1 MRYQQIDEFLL
12 GVISGISVL
21 ILHKTILI
29 FSQNMTVYFLVS
41 ILAVIFMAAALES
54 LITAILILLTPVILA
69 IPLSL
74 GWKWWV
80 GTEPEHVHYREKVR
94 LVLDAGL
101 PLSRF
106 RKELDAE
113 ARIVNIDPERQ
124 SRIESDLL
132 FPMRVKHFLLMP
144 GLVVWPFLG
153 LFAALLAIP
162 LMPILW
168 FFQWL
173 LIEKKVLLWIGITV
187 QKITRWEI
195 IGIPR
200 VEDGLKNP
208 DPVLS
213 SINRMPITVFLGLF
227 AFLIVTYLP
236 LNTQSVLV
244 VSGAV
249 YIILVAFISVIR
261 AGTLSTMV
269 FADTGNRRLLPM
281 GTFVE
286 DMLGPWV
293 GVGLLF
299 LISRQLFYGTE
310 LRSGEMFGDPVIFS
324 LAILLVLYTA
334 TMIGV
339 AVEISFFRSRAESV
353 RVKFQDQMI
362 DEFEPQL
369 YLFTRNL
376 GMLKISRL
384 MTLRQWVEQGERIN
398 LNDLDKLKRS

>member
-1 MRYQQIDEFLL
+1 MNLNQ
-12 GVISGISVL
+12 G
-21 ILHKTILI
+21 ILI
-29 FSQNMTVYFLVS
+29 FPQNMTVYFLVS
-41 ILAVIFMAAALES
+41 ILAVIFMAASLES
-54 LITAILILLTPVILA
+54 LITAILILLAPVILA

-236 LNTQSVLV
+236 LDTQSVLV

>member
-1 MRYQQIDEFLL
+1 
-12 GVISGISVL
+12 
-21 ILHKTILI
+21 
-29 FSQNMTVYFLVS
+29 MTVYFLVS
-41 ILAVIFMAAALES
+41 IPAVIFMAASLES
-54 LITAILILLTPVILA
+54 LVTAILILLAPVILA

-144 GLVVWPFLG
+144 GLVIWPFLG

-236 LNTQSVLV
+236 LDTQSVLV

>member
-1 MRYQQIDEFLL
+1 
-12 GVISGISVL
+12 
-21 ILHKTILI
+21 
-29 FSQNMTVYFLVS
+29 MTVYFLVS
-41 ILAVIFMAAALES
+41 ILAVIFMAASLES

-187 QKITRWEI
+187 QRITRWEI
-195 IGIPR
+195 IAIPR

-236 LNTQSVLV
+236 LDTQSVLV

>member
-1 MRYQQIDEFLL
+1 
-12 GVISGISVL
+12 
-21 ILHKTILI
+21 
-29 FSQNMTVYFLVS
+29 MTVYFLVS
-41 ILAVIFMAAALES
+41 ILVVIFMAASLES
-54 LITAILILLTPVILA
+54 LITAILILLAPVILA

>member
-1 MRYQQIDEFLL
+1 
-12 GVISGISVL
+12 
-21 ILHKTILI
+21 
-29 FSQNMTVYFLVS
+29 MTVYFLVS
-41 ILAVIFMAAALES
+41 ILAVIFMAASLES
-54 LITAILILLTPVILA
+54 LITAILILLAPVILA

-153 LFAALLAIP
+153 LFAAFLAIP

-236 LNTQSVLV
+236 LDTQSVLV

>member
-1 MRYQQIDEFLL
+1 
-12 GVISGISVL
+12 
-21 ILHKTILI
+21 
-29 FSQNMTVYFLVS
+29 MTVYFLVS
-41 ILAVIFMAAALES
+41 ILAVIFMAASLES
-54 LITAILILLTPVILA
+54 LITAILILLAPVILA

-101 PLSRF
+101 PISRF

-236 LNTQSVLV
+236 LDTQSVLV

>member
-1 MRYQQIDEFLL
+1 M
-12 GVISGISVL
+12 ISGIPVL
-21 ILHKTILI
+21 ILHKTKLI
-29 FSQNMTVYFLVS
+29 FHQNMTVYFLVS
-41 ILAVIFMAAALES
+41 ILAVIFMAASLES
-54 LITAILILLTPVILA
+54 LITAILILLAPVILA

-398 LNDLDKLKRS
+398 LNDLDKLKHS

>member
-1 MRYQQIDEFLL
+1 M
-12 GVISGISVL
+12 ISGIPVL
-21 ILHKTILI
+21 ILHKTKLI
-29 FSQNMTVYFLVS
+29 FYQNMTVYFLVS
-41 ILAVIFMAAALES
+41 ILVVIFMAASLES

-398 LNDLDKLKRS
+398 LNDLDKLKHS

>member
-1 MRYQQIDEFLL
+1 
-12 GVISGISVL
+12 
-21 ILHKTILI
+21 
-29 FSQNMTVYFLVS
+29 MTVYFLVS
-41 ILAVIFMAAALES
+41 ILAVIFMAASLES
-54 LITAILILLTPVILA
+54 LITAILILLAPVILA

-236 LNTQSVLV
+236 LDTQSVLV

>member
-1 MRYQQIDEFLL
+1 MYLLSTLSLPSIWYQSHGGEASPTACFLTIPRSL
-12 GVISGISVL
+12 HIVGV
-21 ILHKTILI
+21 
-29 FSQNMTVYFLVS
+29 
-41 ILAVIFMAAALES
+41 ALES
-54 LITAILILLTPVILA
+54 LISAILILLSPVVLA
-69 IPLSL
+69 VPLSL

-101 PLSRF
+101 PLGRF

-132 FPMRVKHFLLMP
+132 FPMRIKHFLLLP
-144 GLVVWPFLG
+144 GLVVWPLLG
-153 LFAALLAIP
+153 LFAAVLTIP
-162 LMPILW
+162 LMPILRFFEW
-168 FFQWL
+168 F

-200 VEDGLKNP
+200 VEDGMKNP
-208 DPVLS
+208 DPVLA

-236 LNTQSVLV
+236 LDTQTVLILS
-244 VSGAV
+244 SGV
-249 YIILVAFISVIR
+249 YIILVAFISVLR
-261 AGTLSTMV
+261 AATLSTMV

-286 DMLGPWV
+286 DMMGPWV
-293 GVGLLF
+293 GVGLIF
-299 LISRQLFYGTE
+299 LLSRQLFYGTE
-310 LRSGEMFGDPVIFS
+310 LRSGQIFGDPVLFS
-324 LAILLVLYTA
+324 LTVLLVLYTA

-339 AVEISFFRSRAESV
+339 AVEISFFRSRAEAI
-353 RVKFQDQMI
+353 RMEFQNQMI
-362 DEFEPQL
+362 ERFNPQL

-376 GMLKISRL
+376 GMLRISRL
-384 MTLRQWVEQGERIN
+384 MSLREWVNRGERMELTDIET
-398 LNDLDKLKRS
+398 LMRRSR

>member
-1 MRYQQIDEFLL
+1 
-12 GVISGISVL
+12 
-21 ILHKTILI
+21 
-29 FSQNMTVYFLVS
+29 
-41 ILAVIFMAAALES
+41 MAASVES
-54 LITAILILLTPVILA
+54 LITAILILLTPVFLA

-132 FPMRVKHFLLMP
+132 FPMKVKHFLLMP

-173 LIEKKVLLWIGITV
+173 LIEKRVLLWIGITV

-236 LNTQSVLV
+236 LDTQSVMI

-299 LISRQLFYGTE
+299 LISRQIFYGTE

-339 AVEISFFRSRAESV
+339 AVEISFFRYRAESV
-353 RVKFQDQMI
+353 RVKFQNQMI
-362 DEFEPQL
+362 EEFEPQL

-384 MTLRQWVEQGERIN
+384 MTLRQWVEQGEKIN

>member
-1 MRYQQIDEFLL
+1 
-12 GVISGISVL
+12 
-21 ILHKTILI
+21 
-29 FSQNMTVYFLVS
+29 MTVYFLVS
-41 ILAVIFMAAALES
+41 ILSVIFMAASLES
-54 LITAILILLTPVILA
+54 LITAILILLAPVILA

-144 GLVVWPFLG
+144 GLVIWPFLG

-236 LNTQSVLV
+236 LDTQSVLV

>member
-1 MRYQQIDEFLL
+1 
-12 GVISGISVL
+12 
-21 ILHKTILI
+21 
-29 FSQNMTVYFLVS
+29 MTVYFLVS
-41 ILAVIFMAAALES
+41 ILAVIFMAASLES
-54 LITAILILLTPVILA
+54 LITAILILLAPVILA

-236 LNTQSVLV
+236 LDTQSVLV

-353 RVKFQDQMI
+353 RVKFQDQII

>member
-1 MRYQQIDEFLL
+1 MNLNQ
-12 GVISGISVL
+12 G
-21 ILHKTILI
+21 ILI
-29 FSQNMTVYFLVS
+29 FPQNMTVYFLVS
-41 ILAVIFMAAALES
+41 ILAVIFMAASLES
-54 LITAILILLTPVILA
+54 LITAILILLAPVILA

-173 LIEKKVLLWIGITV
+173 LIDKKVLLWIGITV

-236 LNTQSVLV
+236 LDTQSVLV

>member
-1 MRYQQIDEFLL
+1 M
-12 GVISGISVL
+12 ISGIPVL
-21 ILHKTILI
+21 ILHKTKLI
-29 FSQNMTVYFLVS
+29 FHQNMTVYFLVS
-41 ILAVIFMAAALES
+41 ILAVIFMAASLES

-132 FPMRVKHFLLMP
+132 FPMRMKHFLLMP

-236 LNTQSVLV
+236 LDTQSVLV

-362 DEFEPQL
+362 EEFEPQL

-384 MTLRQWVEQGERIN
+384 MTLRQWVEQGERIK

>member
-1 MRYQQIDEFLL
+1 MALSWI
-12 GVISGISVL
+12 ICC
-21 ILHKTILI
+21 
-29 FSQNMTVYFLVS
+29 LVS
-41 ILAVIFMAAALES
+41 
-54 LITAILILLTPVILA
+54 
-69 IPLSL
+69 
-74 GWKWWV
+74 
-80 GTEPEHVHYREKVR
+80 
-94 LVLDAGL
+94 
-101 PLSRF
+101 
-106 RKELDAE
+106 
-113 ARIVNIDPERQ
+113 N
-124 SRIESDLL
+124 
-132 FPMRVKHFLLMP
+132 
-144 GLVVWPFLG
+144 
-153 LFAALLAIP
+153 
-162 LMPILW
+162 
-168 FFQWL
+168 
-173 LIEKKVLLWIGITV
+173 
-187 QKITRWEI
+187 
-195 IGIPR
+195 
-200 VEDGLKNP
+200 
-208 DPVLS
+208 
-213 SINRMPITVFLGLF
+213 SINANFMVLPMAINRKKGIAMDRNNCPKNYQMGNYWYTESGRWSQESRPRIIINKPYANNRILGLF

-236 LNTQSVLV
+236 LDTQSVMI

-299 LISRQLFYGTE
+299 LISRQIFYGTE

-353 RVKFQDQMI
+353 RVKFQNQMI

-384 MTLRQWVEQGERIN
+384 MTLRQWVEQGEKIN

>member
-1 MRYQQIDEFLL
+1 M
-12 GVISGISVL
+12 ISGIPVL
-21 ILHKTILI
+21 ILHKTKLI
-29 FSQNMTVYFLVS
+29 FHQNMTVYFLVS
-41 ILAVIFMAAALES
+41 ILVVIFMAASLES

-132 FPMRVKHFLLMP
+132 FPMRMKHFLLMP

-236 LNTQSVLV
+236 LDTQSVLV

>member
-1 MRYQQIDEFLL
+1 
-12 GVISGISVL
+12 
-21 ILHKTILI
+21 
-29 FSQNMTVYFLVS
+29 MTVYFLVS
-41 ILAVIFMAAALES
+41 ILAVIFMAASLES
-54 LITAILILLTPVILA
+54 LITAILILLAPVILA

>member
-1 MRYQQIDEFLL
+1 M
-12 GVISGISVL
+12 ISGIPVL
-21 ILHKTILI
+21 ILHKTKLI
-29 FSQNMTVYFLVS
+29 FHQNMTVYFLVS
-41 ILAVIFMAAALES
+41 ILVVIFMAASLES

>member
-1 MRYQQIDEFLL
+1 M
-12 GVISGISVL
+12 ISGIPVL
-21 ILHKTILI
+21 ILHKTKLI
-29 FSQNMTVYFLVS
+29 FHQNMTVYFLVS
-41 ILAVIFMAAALES
+41 ILVVIFMAASLES

-132 FPMRVKHFLLMP
+132 FPMRMKHFLLMP

>member
-1 MRYQQIDEFLL
+1 LNLNQ
-12 GVISGISVL
+12 G
-21 ILHKTILI
+21 ILI
-29 FSQNMTVYFLVS
+29 FPQNMTVYFLVS
-41 ILAVIFMAAALES
+41 ILAVIFMAASLES
-54 LITAILILLTPVILA
+54 LITAILILLAPVILA

-236 LNTQSVLV
+236 LDTQSVLV

>member
-1 MRYQQIDEFLL
+1 MGMSGWESTVCFLTPL
-12 GVISGISVL
+12 DSVL
-21 ILHKTILI
+21 
-29 FSQNMTVYFLVS
+29 FVGAS
-41 ILAVIFMAAALES
+41 IES
-54 LITAILILLTPVILA
+54 LISAILILLSPLVLA
-69 IPLSL
+69 VPLSL

-80 GTEPEHVHYREKVR
+80 GTEPEHAHYREKVR
-94 LVLDAGL
+94 RVLDAGL

-106 RKELDAE
+106 RRELDAE

-144 GLVVWPFLG
+144 GLIVWPLLG
-153 LFAALLAIP
+153 LFAALLTIP
-162 LMPILW
+162 LMPILR
-168 FFQWL
+168 FFEWL

-187 QKITRWEI
+187 QKLTRWEI

-200 VEDGLKNP
+200 VEDGMKNS
-208 DPVLS
+208 DPILA

-236 LNTQSVLV
+236 LDTRTVLIL
-244 VSGAV
+244 SSMV
-249 YIILVAFISVIR
+249 YIILVAFISVLR
-261 AGTLSTMV
+261 AATLSTLV

-293 GVGLLF
+293 GVGLVF
-299 LISRQLFYGTE
+299 LLSRQLFYGTE
-310 LRSGEMFGDPVIFS
+310 LRSGQMFGDPVLFS
-324 LAILLVLYTA
+324 LTVLLVLYTA

-339 AVEISFFRSRAESV
+339 AVEISFFRSRAESI
-353 RVKFQDQMI
+353 RLQFQEQMI
-362 DEFEPQL
+362 GKYDPQL

-376 GMLKISRL
+376 GMLRISRL
-384 MTLRQWVEQGERIN
+384 MTLREWVNRGERME
-398 LNDLDKLKRS
+398 LTDLENIMRRNR

>member
-1 MRYQQIDEFLL
+1 
-12 GVISGISVL
+12 
-21 ILHKTILI
+21 
-29 FSQNMTVYFLVS
+29 
-41 ILAVIFMAAALES
+41 MAASLES
-54 LITAILILLTPVILA
+54 LITAILILLTPVFLA

-106 RKELDAE
+106 RKELDSE

-144 GLVVWPFLG
+144 GLVVWPLLG
-153 LFAALLAIP
+153 LFAALLTIP

-168 FFQWL
+168 FFEWL
-173 LIEKKVLLWIGITV
+173 LIEKRVLLWIGIIV
-187 QKITRWEI
+187 QKLTRWEI

-227 AFLIVTYLP
+227 AFLIVSYIRID
-236 LNTQSVLV
+236 TQSVLI
-244 VSGAV
+244 VSAAV

-293 GVGLLF
+293 GVGLVF
-299 LISRQLFYGTE
+299 LVSRQIFYGTE

-324 LAILLVLYTA
+324 LAILRTKGEVL
-334 TMIGV
+334 
-339 AVEISFFRSRAESV
+339 
-353 RVKFQDQMI
+353 
-362 DEFEPQL
+362 L
-369 YLFTRNL
+369 L
-376 GMLKISRL
+376 
-384 MTLRQWVEQGERIN
+384 
-398 LNDLDKLKRS
+398 